1 MPHSKIN
8 IILGPPGTG
17 KTHNLL
23 NLVEKE
29 LSKGTSPDRIGF
41 FAFTKKA
48 ASEARE
54 RAKIKFK
61 LNDKQLPFFRTLH
74 SLAFLQLGLTTSEV
88 MSRDN
93 YKEFSMVYGMDL
105 GSVTDGSDAGGIVT
119 TDNKFLTELNLSRMK
134 CLDLVDHYNQSNLD
148 VSWHALLRSQRSLE
162 EYKSKREVLD
172 FTDML

>member
-1 MPHSKIN
+1 MHRSKPEIN

-29 LSKGTSPDRIGF
+29 LSNGTPPDRIGF

-48 ASEARE
+48 ANEAKN

-61 LNDKQLPFFRTLH
+61 LEDKQLPFFRTLH

-93 YKEFSMVYGMDL
+93 YKEFSDSYGMDL
-105 GSVTDGSDAGGIVT
+105 GSVTDGIDAGGVIT
-119 TDNKFLTELNLSRMK
+119 TDNRFINEVNLSRMK
-134 CLDLVDHYNQSNLD
+134 
-148 VSWHALLRSQRSLE
+148 
-162 EYKSKREVLD
+162 
-172 FTDML
+172 